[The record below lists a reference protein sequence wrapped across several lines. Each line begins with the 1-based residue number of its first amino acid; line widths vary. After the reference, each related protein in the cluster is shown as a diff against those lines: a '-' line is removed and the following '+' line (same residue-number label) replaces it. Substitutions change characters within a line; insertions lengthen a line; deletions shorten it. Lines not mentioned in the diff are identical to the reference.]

1 MFKTVVC
8 LVSFAVTPM
17 LVPFSSQTVVGAATT
32 TAHVGA
38 TVKVGLMVDQA
49 DNGVTEL
56 FTAVPYNPSLLTYA
70 GLEPGSSG
78 TLTATSVSISATQA
92 SLNMTWKGSLPAGQS
107 LHLGYA
113 RFSVKKAD
121 SSEYQAVGV
130 NTTAKDS
137 TGTLLKD
144 VQVLPST
151 AVVQLV
157 PRPLRVQMDL
167 LVQ

>member
-1 MFKTVVC
+1 M
-8 LVSFAVTPM
+8 P
-17 LVPFSSQTVVGAATT
+17 ATT
-32 TAHVGA
+32 TARVGD
-38 TVKVGLMVDQA
+38 TVRVGVFVDQA
-49 DNGVTEL
+49 DAGLTEL
-56 FTAVPYNPSLLTYA
+56 FLAVPYNPSLLTYA

-78 TLTATSVSISATQA
+78 TLTAVDVKATATQA
-92 SLNMTWKGSLPAGQS
+92 SLNLTWKGSLSAGQS
-107 LHLGYA
+107 LHVGYA

-130 NTTAKDS
+130 NTTAKDC

-144 VQVLPST
+144 VQVLPSV

-167 LVQ
+167 SVQ

>member
-1 MFKTVVC
+1 MKT
-8 LVSFAVTPM
+8 LIFLATFASVTLYLPHAG
-17 LVPFSSQTVVGAATT
+17 QTVLGAATT
-32 TAHVGA
+32 TARVGD
-38 TVKVGLMVDQA
+38 TVRVGVFVDQA
-49 DNGVTEL
+49 DAGLTEL

-78 TLTATSVSISATQA
+78 TLTAVNVKATATQA
-92 SLNMTWKGSLPAGQS
+92 SLNMTWKGLLPAGQS

-113 RFSVKKAD
+113 KFAVTKAD
-121 SSEYQAVGV
+121 GTEYQAVGV

-144 VQVLPST
+144 LQVLASEAT
-151 AVVQLV
+151 VQLS

-167 LVQ
+167 AVQ

>member
-49 DNGVTEL
+49 DAGLTEL
-56 FTAVPYNPSLLTYA
+56 FLAVPYNPSVLEYTGVEGVGLTA
-70 GLEPGSSG
+70 INIKATATQGSVNVTWKG
-78 TLTATSVSISATQA
+78 TLTAGEAR
-92 SLNMTWKGSLPAGQS
+92 
-107 LHLGYA
+107 HLGYA
-113 RFSVKKAD
+113 LFRVAKAD
-121 SSEYQAVGV
+121 KSTFQAVGV
-130 NTTAKDS
+130 NPTAKDAA
-137 TGTLLKD
+137 GTLLTD
-144 VQVLPST
+144 IQVLASEAT
-151 AVVQLV
+151 VQLS

-167 LVQ
+167 AVTK